1 MADAGGGAAAAPFAN
16 GGETAATSGRAPGGR
31 FALGCRA
38 GPGRPRGARHAALAA
53 LDAIGTE
60 AAEAVLRRVVEDAKA
75 GDLRAA
81 EILLRR
87 LWPERKGRSVEVALP
102 PVASAADLVPA
113 SAAVLAAMA
122 RGELTPEE
130 AQAICAVLESQRRA
144 VETAELEARIAAI
157 EECVPG
163 AAPGSSAGS
172 RR

>member
-1 MADAGGGAAAAPFAN
+1 MAEPGEGVAAPFAN
-16 GGETAATSGRAPGGR
+16 GGETAVPGRRAPGGR
-31 FALGCRA
+31 FARGKA
-38 GPGRPRGARHAALAA
+38 GGPGRPRGVRHAALAA

-60 AAEAVLRRVVEDAKA
+60 AAEDVLRRVVEDAKA

-87 LWPERKGRSVEVALP
+87 LWPERKGRPVEVALP
-102 PVASAADLVPA
+102 EVASAADLVPA
-113 SAAVLAAMA
+113 LAAVVASIA

-144 VETAELEARIAAI
+144 IETAELEARVAAL

-163 AAPGSSAGS
+163 AMSGSSAGPG
-172 RR
+172 R